1 MFDLDR
7 FVKAQAPVIETV
19 FRELCAGHKET
30 HWMWF
35 VFPQLRALGR
45 SPIAQ
50 HYGIDD
56 ITEARAY
63 LGHAILGPRLE
74 KCIEA
79 VLGVLFFDDALRH
92 GQRAWALVQTG
103 PRQIL
108 RRADGSCDAETVRRY
123 RHRQIVLED
132 YHRSAFRWK
141 NTMVAVQTLGA
152 VPPWI
157 RPTRAW

>member
-74 KCIEA
+74 ECIEA
-79 VLGVLFFDDALRH
+79 VLGVSGRTLHEIFGSPDDMKFCSSMTLFAMANGHGHLFKQALDKYCG
-92 GQRAWALVQTG
+92 GQMDPATLKLLGVTG
-103 PRQIL
+103 I
-108 RRADGSCDAETVRRY
+108 G
-123 RHRQIVLED
+123 
-132 YHRSAFRWK
+132 K
-141 NTMVAVQTLGA
+141 
-152 VPPWI
+152 
-157 RPTRAW
+157 